1 MAKSQSRK
9 SSTASGGYTN
19 RIVDDVMSLASSLLR
34 NRKDS
39 GAEKLHTL
47 AEATREYAAS
57 MTDLP
62 NLREHVASASESI
75 EGLSD
80 YVMHTDVEHMVTD
93 AGAFARRYPFATL
106 GVTIAAG
113 VVASRIL
120 LPARAAKPS
129 RTKSRTTKR
138 PVKQTARTRRGTNG
152 HVQPNA

>member
-9 SSTASGGYTN
+9 TSTTSGGYTN

-120 LPARAAKPS
+120 LPTRVTPAAKSKPRAS
-129 RTKSRTTKR
+129 KR
-138 PVKQTARTRRGTNG
+138 PVKQAARTRRGTNG

>member
-1 MAKSQSRK
+1 
-9 SSTASGGYTN
+9 
-19 RIVDDVMSLASSLLR
+19 MSLASSLLR

-47 AEATREYAAS
+47 AEATRAYAAS

-120 LPARAAKPS
+120 LPARP
-129 RTKSRTTKR
+129 
-138 PVKQTARTRRGTNG
+138 ARTSTAKSSTVRKPKKQATRSRRGTNG
-152 HVQPNA
+152 HVQPHA